1 MKVLTFRVRVNG
13 EEKIVKARS
22 RDRLLDLLRR
32 LGYRSVKE
40 GCSTGDC
47 GACNVLVDGI
57 LVNSCLMLAFQAR
70 GKEITTVE
78 GLITEGKLHPLQE
91 SFIEF
96 AASQCGYCIPG
107 VLMTSKYLLDRNP
120 NPSEEEIRR
129 ILVGNICRCG
139 GYTKIID
146 AVKTAV
152 DKMRK

>member
-13 EEKIVKARS
+13 EEKIVKVRS